1 MEEETLTTN
10 PTSFV
15 ETTYA
20 RDFDTVEVSSL
31 TQRGSATEGEDAEA
45 DINVHSKF

>member
-31 TQRGSATEGEDAEA
+31 TQRGSATEEGEDAEA
-45 DINVHSKF
+45 DINKEVS